1 MICEAS
7 LNLHVSG
14 WSWPLPCSG
23 RGRYQSCL
31 GFSQVSIF
39 PISNI
44 RVTFSAAGFLL
55 FQLFCTSLTWICVLC
70 NEYGHLFEFK
80 VHQDGGDFHQA
91 GSTPWHGGDSF
102 SPRSCWTSGDGTI
115 FWVAPLLQYQGLY
128 FVSDEHVIQVSR
140 YSIL

>member
-1 MICEAS
+1 M
-7 LNLHVSG
+7 
-14 WSWPLPCSG
+14 
-23 RGRYQSCL
+23 YQVGAGLCL
-31 GFSQVSIF
+31 AVGGAD
-39 PISNI
+39 I
-44 RVTFSAAGFLL
+44 RVASASARFPSSQYLISAGF
-55 FQLFCTSLTWICVLC
+55 LFCTSLTWICVLC

-102 SPRSCWTSGDGTI
+102 SPRSCWTSGDGTN

-128 FVSDEHVIQVSR
+128 FISDEHVIQVSR